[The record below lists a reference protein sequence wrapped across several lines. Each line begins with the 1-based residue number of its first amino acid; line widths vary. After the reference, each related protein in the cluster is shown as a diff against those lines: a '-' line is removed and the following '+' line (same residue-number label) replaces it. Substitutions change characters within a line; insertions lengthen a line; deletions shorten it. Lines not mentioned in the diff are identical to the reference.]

1 MPLTGYITADEACTD
16 NPETVMAMNAIERKA
31 AFRYAATVRE
41 LTMCN
46 AARRL
51 GVSYNHLM
59 LVLAG
64 PEEGGRQGSAA
75 LMARIA
81 EFIGCSVV
89 EAFTPPSPLSFPA
102 PKGDITLN

>member
-1 MPLTGYITADEACTD
+1 MPVTGYITADQACTD

-31 AFRYAATVRE
+31 AFRYAATVRDV
-41 LTMCN
+41 TMSN

-64 PEEGGRQGSAA
+64 PEEGGRKGSAA

-81 EFIGCSVV
+81 DFIGCSVA
-89 EAFTPPSPLSFPA
+89 EAFSPPSPTSIPA
-102 PKGDITLN
+102 PKGDVTLN

>member
-1 MPLTGYITADEACTD
+1 MPVTGYITSDQACTD
-16 NPETVMAMNAIERKA
+16 NPETVMAMRAIERKA

-46 AARRL
+46 AARGL

-64 PEEGGRQGSAA
+64 PEEGGRKGSDA
-75 LMARIA
+75 LLARIA
-81 EFIGCSVV
+81 DFIGCSVT
-89 EAFTPPSPLSFPA
+89 EAFSPPPPISLPA